1 MNSKYSFYG
10 TGALISKRV
19 VLTAAHV
26 LTDSITGTFK
36 KGKIVFKLTKTNSKF
51 KRVQEVANVI

>member
-26 LTDSITGTFK
+26 LTDSITGAFK
-36 KGKIVFKLTKTNSKF
+36 KGKIVFKLTNTNSKF
-51 KRVQEVANVI
+51 KRV